1 MLGKQQVHE
10 YAVVVFG
17 IPHAL
22 LAKERDCTVA
32 HHVFDRFAT
41 RDVSPQVARGEAGLH
56 AQADLA
62 GVFLLAGADASLESF
77 DARFAECKACIIGV
91 EPEVAQASLQQ
102 FHHHPPDAPPPPKLP
117 PPPERNPPPPLRPP
131 KSPRPP
137 SPP

>member
-41 RDVSPQVARGEAGLH
+41 RDVSPQVARGEAGVH

-62 GVFLLAGADASLESF
+62 GVFQLAGADASLESF
-77 DARFAECKACIIGV
+77 YARSSGAKACLLRL
-91 EPEVAQASLQQ
+91 EPEVAHAS
-102 FHHHPPDAPPPPKLP
+102 
-117 PPPERNPPPPLRPP
+117 
-131 KSPRPP
+131 
-137 SPP
+137 